1 MLKILKQIVL
11 IPWKRFEPEQS
22 IFVPCLDRRAHSQDI
37 LEEAER
43 LGIEAGDH
51 ITVDYNVEGKDNI
64 ADLVVVEKG
73 EAAPPQGSAK
83 EKPAETSGEN
93 VNMTAAP
100 EASNPVTPQTAA
112 PLAVANQ
119 TAAVNATE
127 TPAAQ

>member
-1 MLKILKQIVL
+1 MTKKQFIAAAFKL
-11 IPWKRFEPEQS
+11 GFE
-22 IFVPCLDRRAHSQDI
+22 AK
-37 LEEAER
+37 
-43 LGIEAGDH
+43 
-51 ITVDYNVEGKDNI
+51 YNGKNKTMYLYPQEKHTDDEKEI

-73 EAAPPQGSAK
+73 EAAPGGSAK

-100 EASNPVTPQTAA
+100 EASNPVAPQTSS

-127 TPAAQ
+127 TPAQ